1 MNKLLSLLLLLP
13 LPASSSELFHT
24 HVSMQCMKEK
34 ECTVGVVEVEL
45 EGKQAESREILNNL
59 NEIGVEVYRAI
70 PQYFKKEFRAVYYSD
85 KKLIFINMGYVY
97 NKNDLLE
104 VLRHEGWH
112 VAQDCEAGFDSP
124 ELTPIYEYSEV
135 PQKFKDDALERYGFD
150 PFVIKIE
157 TEAIWAMYT
166 PKMTINELEKC
177 KKVITYEKG

>member
-13 LPASSSELFHT
+13 LPVSSSELFHT
-24 HVSMQCMKEK
+24 SISMACMKEK
-34 ECTVGVVEVEL
+34 ECTAGVIEVDL
-45 EGKQAESREILNNL
+45 EGQESETREILNNL
-59 NEIGVEVYRAI
+59 KEIGVEVYKAV
-70 PQYFKKEFRAVYYSD
+70 PQYFKKHFRAVYYSD
-85 KKLIFINMGYVY
+85 DKLIFINTRYLY
-97 NKNDLLE
+97 NKKDLLE

-124 ELTPIYEYSEV
+124 ELVPIYEYSEV
-135 PQKFKDDALERYGFD
+135 PQKFKDDALMRYGFD

-177 KKVITYEKG
+177 KKVITYEQG

>member
-45 EGKQAESREILNNL
+45 EGEQAESREILNNL

-85 KKLIFINMGYVY
+85 KKLIFINMGYLY

-166 PKMTINELEKC
+166 PKMTTVDSNI
-177 KKVITYEKG
+177 

>member
-45 EGKQAESREILNNL
+45 EGEQAESREILNNL

-85 KKLIFINMGYVY
+85 KKLIFINMGYLY
-97 NKNDLLE
+97 NKNKQ
-104 VLRHEGWH
+104 H
-112 VAQDCEAGFDSP
+112 
-124 ELTPIYEYSEV
+124 
-135 PQKFKDDALERYGFD
+135 
-150 PFVIKIE
+150 
-157 TEAIWAMYT
+157 
-166 PKMTINELEKC
+166 
-177 KKVITYEKG
+177 